1 MKLLLKN
8 NPEDSSKL
16 GLLRNLLFA
25 AILYAVAL
33 VLGIILGLALAE
45 AEGGWLGVLLV
56 VAYFCIPV
64 AIIITGV
71 CSGTTALLVFF

>member
-45 AEGGWLGVLLV
+45 AEGGWLGVLFV
-56 VAYFCIPV
+56 VAYFGIPV

-71 CSGTTALLVFF
+71 ISGTTALLVFF